1 MEKYN
6 FSDLIKLMEILR
18 GEEGC
23 LWDKK
28 QTHTSLLY
36 YLEEEVKEFSEAV
49 SKNDIEN
56 MKEELGDILLQV
68 VFHSQ
73 IAKERGNFT
82 IEDVIDNLC
91 KKLIRRHPHVF
102 GNKKMKNEKEI
113 IENWQKIKKM
123 EREKKDDL

>member
-1 MEKYN
+1 MKKYN
-6 FSDLIKLMEILR
+6 FSDLVELMEKLR
-18 GEEGC
+18 GEKGC
-23 LWDKK
+23 PWDKK
-28 QTHTSLLY
+28 QTHSSLLG

-49 SKNDIEN
+49 KKNNIEN

-82 IEDVIDNLC
+82 IEDVIDTLC

-102 GNKKMKNEKEI
+102 GNKKVKNEKEI
-113 IENWQKIKKM
+113 IENWEKIKKM
-123 EREKKDDL
+123 EKEGKDDL